1 MLESLLI
8 GLLYILLYAVVASI
22 IVYVIIYCSAGIRLS
37 ASRIPS
43 RNCCGRSSLVIVLIM
58 LISLLMGWNPRF
70 RVDAPSGIPSTATSA
85 PA

>member
-8 GLLYILLYAVVASI
+8 GLLYIVLYAIVVAI
-22 IVYVIIYCSAGIRLS
+22 IIYAIIFIANAFGFPLPHP
-37 ASRIPS
+37 IPKLLWAF
-43 RNCCGRSSLVIVLIM
+43 GLVVILIM

-70 RVDAPSGIPSTATSA
+70 RVEGPGGAVATSA